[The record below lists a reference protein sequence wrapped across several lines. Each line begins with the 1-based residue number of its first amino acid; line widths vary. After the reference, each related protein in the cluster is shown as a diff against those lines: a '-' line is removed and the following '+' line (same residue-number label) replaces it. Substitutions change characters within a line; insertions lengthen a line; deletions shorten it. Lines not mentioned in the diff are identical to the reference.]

1 MEEAWKGKIKAKI
14 FLAKKLENNEHWKI
28 PWTLFSMSNFY
39 DESQFS

>member
-1 MEEAWKGKIKAKI
+1 MEEAWKGKIKTKI

-39 DESQFS
+39 DES